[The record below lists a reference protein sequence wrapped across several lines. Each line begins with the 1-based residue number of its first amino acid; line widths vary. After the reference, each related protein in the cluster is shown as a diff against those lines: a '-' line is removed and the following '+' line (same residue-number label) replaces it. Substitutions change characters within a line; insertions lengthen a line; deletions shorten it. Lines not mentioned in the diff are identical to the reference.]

1 MSETRDGSSDG
12 DQEGAA
18 SLRDALGRILGSAP
32 APEPE
37 LSDDELLAEI
47 RRAAATGDD
56 ADEDPDEDPDDPDED
71 LGGDWD
77 GGRGGDADDGR
88 DAGL

>member
-47 RRAAATGDD
+47 RRAAAAGDD
-56 ADEDPDEDPDDPDED
+56 ADDDPDDDPDD
-71 LGGDWD
+71 LDGNWDDRSGDGEND
-77 GGRGGDADDGR
+77 SGARA
-88 DAGL
+88 